1 MLCRQFKLVT
11 GFGLDIPPQT
21 KLLPLV
27 AAFGEALSLK
37 DTIANCVRLVAGEHV
52 TVSEFVVSESDAY
65 QIEISV
71 GHPPAAPRAPKR
83 LILFADGWRVFLGSS
98 LPPAELPRS
107 GVTLGPYLGACFAA
121 GEVFK
126 LLRGMK
132 EGRGQFIGEQ
142 HELYL
147 SLWSTET
154 ASSWDGLSRDPNMG
168 SIKLP
173 PLYFAGAGAV
183 AEAAALAIAGLPDAG
198 GLHDR
203 G

>member
-1 MLCRQFKLVT
+1 
-11 GFGLDIPPQT
+11 
-21 KLLPLV
+21 
-27 AAFGEALSLK
+27 
-37 DTIANCVRLVAGEHV
+37 RLVAGEHV

-198 GLHDR
+198 GYMTVVESWPRSSGQDSARAKWTAAGVGPLRYSRAGRDGGR
-203 G
+203 A